1 MIKLAIETKKI
12 EEIEDLEPHEIK
24 GIFTTSELSHS
35 SNITL
40 AGKLA
45 AKAAFL
51 RNAGFSDFA
60 EHYKKVVVDKTF
72 SGRPFLKIFDASIM
86 GKISDFKTSVSIS
99 HTKDTAVAICILY
112 NESFPNSSF
121 SQPPGSFSPGR
132 KRTG

>member
-12 EEIEDLEPHEIK
+12 EEIESLEPHEIK

-51 RNAGFSDFA
+51 RNAGFSDFTG
-60 EHYKKVVVDKTF
+60 HYKKVVVDKTL
-72 SGRPFLKIFDASIM
+72 SGRPFLKILDAPIM
-86 GKISDFKTSVSIS
+86 EKISDFRTSVSIS
-99 HTKDTAVAICILY
+99 HTKNTAIAICILY
-112 NESFPNSSF
+112 RENTPSS
-121 SQPPGSFSPGR
+121 
-132 KRTG
+132 